1 MFSRKRRRFSLALT
15 ELAKIV
21 SAGFYDASYYIKKK
35 ESDNRK
41 TYLFEV
47 ELPTSSGGIS
57 YIDGLSEN
65 IEPGLVICA
74 KPGQTR
80 HTRPPFKCYYVHLLI
95 GGGTAYDILTGAPS
109 FFTVSGN
116 MYEKLRAVFTE
127 ICRFNDTGVARDEL
141 KTQSLLLELI
151 YLIGEE
157 TEMLL
162 RTGKNSGK
170 AESDTTITRAI
181 EYIDSNFTE
190 ISGLSE
196 IAEYVHLSPVYFQGK
211 FRAATGVTPHDYLLD
226 KKIKTAAD
234 MLLTTDYSLSRI
246 AYECGFSSQSYFS
259 YIFKKRMN
267 ATPRE
272 YMRNI
277 YNKYKNT

>member
-1 MFSRKRRRFSLALT
+1 MALT

-47 ELPTSSGGIS
+47 ELPVSSGGIS
-57 YIDGLSEN
+57 YIDDLSEN

-80 HTRPPFKCYYVHLLI
+80 HTRPPFKCYYVHLLLES
-95 GGGTAYDILTGAPS
+95 GTAYDVLSSAPS
-109 FFTVSGN
+109 FFGVDAGT
-116 MYEKLRAVFTE
+116 YEKLRTVFSE
-127 ICRFNDTGVARDEL
+127 ICRYNDTGVARDEL
-141 KTQSLLLELI
+141 KAQSLLLELI
-151 YLIGEE
+151 YIVGEE
-157 TEMLL
+157 SEKLL
-162 RTGKNSGK
+162 RSGKNAGK
-170 AESDTTITRAI
+170 KETDATIIRAI
-181 EYIDSNFTE
+181 EYIDRNFTE

-272 YMRNI
+272 YMRSV
-277 YNKYKNT
+277 YNKYKNP